1 MRRHA
6 SFEAISRNTLSTLHA
21 GHAVRRNRTR
31 SAAGKLDFVEGDY
44 SARRASDDVAV
55 SAQDQVGRG
64 RVAGEAQV
72 LGNGGARVEV
82 PFRATLARLG
92 VVAHARTEQQ
102 WQSAG
107 EQLPTSQPPHQAR
120 VYPLVLFMDRGG
132 WVVFNPYRLYHKPPL
147 FHPTVST
154 TGG

>member
-1 MRRHA
+1 MSLRKFLASLQAQGTHA
-6 SFEAISRNTLSTLHA
+6 AALLAFVMSEALGSRPAPGTPCGKRSVGDTSSSQHA

-92 VVAHARTEQQ
+92 VV
-102 WQSAG
+102 
-107 EQLPTSQPPHQAR
+107 
-120 VYPLVLFMDRGG
+120 
-132 WVVFNPYRLYHKPPL
+132 VVVGL
-147 FHPTVST
+147 
-154 TGG
+154 